1 MPEGA
6 TFAMNDA
13 LTILRQRG
21 LRARQI
27 RLSGGGAR
35 GAFWRRLQADIYGAS
50 CVTVRT
56 EEGPAYGTAILA
68 AVGTG
73 AYESVPQACD
83 AIVKVTRTIRP
94 RAKAKRAYAALY
106 AQYRRL

>member
-1 MPEGA
+1 VLEGA

-21 LRARQI
+21 LRARQVS
-27 RLSGGGAR
+27 LSGGGAR
-35 GAFWRRLQADIYGAS
+35 SAFWRRLQADIYGAS

-56 EEGPAYGTAILA
+56 EEGPAYGA

-106 AQYRRL
+106 AQHRRL